1 MRVQKVIIAV
11 LLLIVVT
18 TGSLMAKNGAF
29 VNVNLA
35 NEFFETRTTVEQDFT
50 GFSDVA
56 ETLSNGGALVLR
68 NGLLTTQ
75 FAVQYSD
82 NKIDPSVLKMVE
94 MYVNGG
100 ITLPLGELMSFDLTM
115 GTNFHITDKQIYYLY
130 SNIKAGADIYIGRVD
145 FSCFAQMLSPVD
157 STVNL
162 VDFYS
167 DENNQLLKFGV
178 GIGYQLF

>member
-82 NKIDPSVLKMVE
+82 NKIDP
-94 MYVNGG
+94 
-100 ITLPLGELMSFDLTM
+100 
-115 GTNFHITDKQIYYLY
+115 
-130 SNIKAGADIYIGRVD
+130 R
-145 FSCFAQMLSPVD
+145 C
-157 STVNL
+157 
-162 VDFYS
+162 
-167 DENNQLLKFGV
+167 
-178 GIGYQLF
+178 